1 MEFESDLLATARGR
15 VGWAEDDLLL
25 YLTGGVAFVD
35 AELDNTRN
43 EGGTTKDVDA
53 LGGVAGLGM
62 EWGATR
68 NLSLKLE
75 GLFLF
80 FDEDTDIE
88 DIGSEGEPGDFFRID
103 DGFVAR
109 LGANWRFNP
118 FH

>member
-1 MEFESDLLATARGR
+1 L
-15 VGWAEDDLLL
+15 
-25 YLTGGVAFVD
+25 
-35 AELDNTRN
+35 
-43 EGGTTKDVDA
+43 
-53 LGGVAGLGM
+53 

-80 FDEDTDIE
+80 FDEDTKIE
-88 DIGSEGEPGDFFRID
+88 DIGSESEPGDFFRID